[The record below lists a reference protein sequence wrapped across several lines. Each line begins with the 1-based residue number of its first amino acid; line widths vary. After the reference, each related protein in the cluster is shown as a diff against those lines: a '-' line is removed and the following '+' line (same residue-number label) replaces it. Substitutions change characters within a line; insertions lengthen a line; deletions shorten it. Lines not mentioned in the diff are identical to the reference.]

1 LGGRPVAFVAA
12 SSTMVAIIY
21 ITFGVL
27 GRTFLMSAA
36 TAIFIVIII
45 VVYFIGAAKLSAA
58 IGNGNEAGVAR
69 GEAEKSEVRVVALT
83 RRVAVVLSIYVVVV
97 GAYTVLSGSGHHV
110 LLPLQMI
117 MTNLLMPVLMSAA
130 LLLLIRFIRDSF
142 TRQQT
147 RIAIREARKK
157 KGTKSN
163 ASVSPATEFKES
175 SMATKGRSTTTDV

>member
-1 LGGRPVAFVAA
+1 
-12 SSTMVAIIY
+12 M
-21 ITFGVL
+21 
-27 GRTFLMSAA
+27 
-36 TAIFIVIII
+36 
-45 VVYFIGAAKLSAA
+45 
-58 IGNGNEAGVAR
+58 
-69 GEAEKSEVRVVALT
+69 
-83 RRVAVVLSIYVVVV
+83 VAVVIALGTYTIINSISTQFSYRVLYWRGQTVGSHREWKRDGSARRGVNTAGGRGPFPNVSIYVVVV

-157 KGTKSN
+157 KGTKST
-163 ASVSPATEFKES
+163 ASVSPATDFKES
-175 SMATKGRSTTTDV
+175 SMATNGGSTTTDV